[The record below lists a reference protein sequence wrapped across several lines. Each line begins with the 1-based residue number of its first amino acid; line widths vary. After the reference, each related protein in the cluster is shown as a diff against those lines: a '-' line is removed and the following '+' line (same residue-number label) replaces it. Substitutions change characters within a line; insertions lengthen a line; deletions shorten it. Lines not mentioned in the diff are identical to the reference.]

1 MKKEKDIIKN
11 GSDDMEKY
19 KEIEKSIIKKY
30 RKKIWGRFVRAIT
43 DYELIKEN
51 DKIAV
56 CISGGKDSFLLAK
69 CMQEIKRHGKMNFEL
84 AFIVMDPGYNKKNR
98 ELIIEN
104 AHKMNI
110 PITMFES
117 NIFDS
122 VTTLTEGNPCYLCA
136 RMRRGFL
143 YSKAKELGC
152 NKIALGHHFDDAIE
166 TVLLS
171 MFYGGEIKTMMPKL
185 HSENFEGMELIRPLY
200 YVKEHDII
208 AWGKSNYLE
217 FLNCACRFTEHTE
230 TVDPSLS
237 KRLEMKSLINEFRK
251 KSDYVDINIF
261 RSIENV
267 NLNAIIAYRKDGKKY
282 SFLDEYDK

>member
-1 MKKEKDIIKN
+1 
-11 GSDDMEKY
+11 MEEY

-30 RKKIWGRFVRAIT
+30 RKKIWGRFVRAVT

-69 CMQEIKRHGKMNFEL
+69 CMQEIKRHGKINFEL
-84 AFIVMDPGYNKKNR
+84 EFIVMDPGYNKKNR

-104 AHKMNI
+104 AKKMNL
-110 PITMFES
+110 PIIIFES

-122 VTTLTEGNPCYLCA
+122 VNGLTEGNPCYLCA
-136 RMRRGFL
+136 RMRRGSL

-166 TVLLS
+166 TILLS

-208 AWGKSNYLE
+208 SWKNSNHLE

-230 TVDPSLS
+230 KVDPSLS
-237 KRLEMKSLINEFRK
+237 KRLEMKALIHEFRK

-267 NLNAIIAYRKDGKKY
+267 NLDAVIAYRKDGEKH
-282 SFLDEYDK
+282 SFLDNYDE